1 MADLPAGVPE
11 EIRERLEAAEE
22 LCLMFS
28 WTAPSESTRDGKACF
43 QLYRRWLEVSGV
55 APERDKHPELGND
68 RIGDLAA
75 QYDGKTTW
83 TIRGDKA

>member
-1 MADLPAGVPE
+1 MTDIPE
-11 EIRERLEAAEE
+11 EIRERLEAAEQ

-55 APERDKHPELGND
+55 IPERDQHPELSED
-68 RIGDLAA
+68 RLNDLAA
-75 QYDGKTTW
+75 QYDGKQTW
-83 TIRGDKA
+83 TLEGGAHD